1 MVGNQWKNRFE
12 EIAHEIN
19 NLESPSLVR
28 KRELASI
35 VLKQL
40 EEERSDHINND
51 MDPNDFSFD
60 EELFRVIF
68 EDSKYYS
75 WMRNKWGKNGQKK
88 KEKQ

>member
-1 MVGNQWKNRFE
+1 MVGNQWKSRFE
-12 EIAHEIN
+12 EIIHETN

-28 KRELASI
+28 KRELALI

-40 EEERSDHINND
+40 AEERNDHINNSL
-51 MDPNDFSFD
+51 DPDDFSFD

-75 WMRNKWGKNGQKK
+75 
-88 KEKQ
+88 